1 VASDVFEPT
10 SRYCGVD
17 DAALVVTLPDG
28 STRTVS
34 YKRRR
39 FIAAPSSLPA
49 LEHISIEGERPDL
62 LANRFFG
69 EPTQFWRLCDAN
81 RVIRPAELTETAGRR
96 LSVPVVGL

>member
-1 VASDVFEPT
+1 VFEAT
-10 SRYCGVD
+10 SRYYKLD
-17 DAALVVTLPDG
+17 DATLVVTLPDG

-39 FIAAPSSLPA
+39 FTVDPGSLPA
-49 LEHISIEGERPDL
+49 LEYIAIQGERPDL

-81 RVIRPAELTETAGRR
+81 RVIRPTELTETGGRR
-96 LSVPVVGL
+96 LSVPVVGP